1 MKGGKEKDEK
11 QGERLGNIWKKK
23 KKNNPSVAPYILYVD
38 EKNEELIEE
47 KNNCIFENTAQ
58 KGKIKFLIV
67 KNGIIWQ

>member
-1 MKGGKEKDEK
+1 MKSRGKDWETFE
-11 QGERLGNIWKKK
+11 KK

-58 KGKIKFLIV
+58 
-67 KNGIIWQ
+67 

>member
-1 MKGGKEKDEK
+1 MKGGRKKKEK
-11 QGERLGNIWKKK
+11 QGERLGKIWKK

-58 KGKIKFLIV
+58 KAKIKFLIV

>member
-1 MKGGKEKDEK
+1 MKGAKEKN
-11 QGERLGNIWKKK
+11 ERWKVDHIWII
-23 KKNNPSVAPYILYVD
+23 KKNNPPVAPYILYVD